1 MLQWI
6 KNSPSKRKDL
16 SSDTQHSLNPSKVV
30 CIFIPSKLGRGK
42 LFLGAFCL
50 ATLAKWVSSRFSKRL
65 PVVGKW
71 EEERMTNP
79 T

>member
-1 MLQWI
+1 MLRTTLILNITELW
-6 KNSPSKRKDL
+6 SKEM

-50 ATLAKWVSSRFSKRL
+50 ATLAKWVSSRFSKRVYL
-65 PVVGKW
+65 EIEG
-71 EEERMTNP
+71 RHAI
-79 T
+79 